1 MLLSISKKNKTIK
14 MRPLKIITAVSFA
27 LFLTACGGSK
37 KENNAALTEKKMQL
51 EKLKKEAS
59 TIADNI
65 KKIEAEITKL
75 DTSAKKEDIAKLV
88 SVTALTAQ
96 NFTHYIDLSGHVDAD
111 NISYISPR
119 MGPGQVKAIF
129 VKKGDYVKK
138 GQLLLKLDDAVI
150 KQSIVA
156 AKQSVETLKTQL
168 SFAKDVYNRQNN
180 LWKQGIGTE
189 IQVLT
194 SKNTV
199 ETLEK
204 QLIAADGNIK
214 TVQEQANAANVYS
227 DVDGI
232 ADEVNIKVGETFVGA
247 SAMGAQIK
255 IVNTSS
261 LKVVTEVPENYAAKV
276 RVGSK
281 VLVIV
286 PELNKNYN
294 TSIALSG
301 KTINPNNRSF
311 SAEAKLPFDGILRP
325 NQIAQVKIQDYYAPN
340 VIAVPVNTVG
350 TDDKGKYVYIAIQEG
365 AKLVARKKQIVVGE
379 LNGELIEIRS
389 GLAVGEQ
396 LITDGY
402 QNVYDGQ
409 LLKVAQ

>member
-1 MLLSISKKNKTIK
+1 MKPIQ
-14 MRPLKIITAVSFA
+14 IIPAVVFA
-27 LFLTACGGSK
+27 LFITACGGGK
-37 KENNAALTEKKMQL
+37 KEGNAALSEKKMEL

-59 TIADNI
+59 TIGDKI
-65 KKIEAEITKL
+65 KKLETEIAKL
-75 DTSAKKEDIAKLV
+75 DTSAKKEDIAKLIT
-88 SVTALTAQ
+88 VTAVATQ
-96 NFTHYIDLSGHVDAD
+96 NFTHYIDLSGHIDAD

-119 MGPGQVKAIF
+119 MGPGQVKALY

-138 GQLLLKLDDAVI
+138 GQLLLRLDDAVI
-150 KQSIVA
+150 KQSITA
-156 AKQSVETLKTQL
+156 AKQSLETLKTQL
-168 SFAKDVYNRQNN
+168 NFAKDVYNRQNN

-189 IQVLT
+189 VQLLS
-194 SKNTV
+194 SKTNV

-204 QLIAADGNIK
+204 QLVAANENIK
-214 TVQEQANAANVYS
+214 TVQEQANAMNVYS

-232 ADEVNIKVGETFVGA
+232 ADEVNVRVGEIFMGA

-255 IVNTSS
+255 IVNTSN

-276 RVGSK
+276 KVGSK

-294 TSIALSG
+294 TSIALSS
-301 KTINPNNRSF
+301 KLINPNNRSF
-311 SAEAKLPFDGILRP
+311 SAEAKLPYDGILRP

-340 VIAVPVNTVG
+340 AIAIPVNTVG
-350 TDDKGKYVYIAIQEG
+350 TDDKGKYVYVAIQEG
-365 AKLVARKKQIVVGE
+365 AKLVARKKQIMVGE
-379 LNGELIEIRS
+379 LSGDVIEVKS
-389 GLAVGEQ
+389 GLTVGDQ

-409 LLKVAQ
+409 LLKIAL